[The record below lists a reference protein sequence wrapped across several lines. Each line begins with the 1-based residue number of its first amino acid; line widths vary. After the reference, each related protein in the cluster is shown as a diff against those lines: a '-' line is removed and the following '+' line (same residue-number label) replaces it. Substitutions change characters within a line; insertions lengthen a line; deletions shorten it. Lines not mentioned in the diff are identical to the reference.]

1 MRGKQGFG
9 SIVVLSLATVAA
21 CASERTE
28 QGAEAV
34 VDERAPLDIALPPE
48 VRIPLDGLAEI
59 EIALRGDH
67 LPRSTQ
73 ILADAAVP
81 GLAAVRAAIPR
92 FERVGVIRVGARAP
106 LALGATFTL
115 RVTASAGSRTGTA
128 ETRAT
133 VVAPSGALDPSFGQA
148 GTFVASSN
156 KYDRG
161 AFTDLA
167 LEADG
172 SILAAGPHGD
182 IVGAV
187 FRAVHA
193 YADGTADPWSP
204 DPSRPGTSGGI
215 IIRRPEGPRNA
226 TALAIRRQSSGR
238 VVVVGVDHRGGR
250 DRIVVVGL
258 RPQGWLDASF
268 GVVGLRFLAPEGEAS
283 ACTLALDAEDAIVV
297 AGRAGRHALVARLLP
312 DGAPDP
318 RFGDGGF
325 AVLDPLRGAASE
337 VRSVAVDGA
346 GRVLAAGDAGAR
358 AFLVQLEPDGTERWR
373 FRLGRELPTPEPSD
387 LASARRVVIAPGG
400 DIVVGGVVQR
410 GASTFVAVW
419 RISADGVLD
428 PRFGGL
434 AGVPGL
440 TVAPVFGTA
449 DAFGGIA
456 LAPDGGVWVAL
467 DIDARAYGDTT
478 HVEPF
483 LLHLGPDG
491 RPDPGSGSH
500 GLVRVGLARG
510 NAVTSIACL
519 GDGALLLGLRLRPTG
534 KGGQCAGIARVFP

>member
-215 IIRRPEGPRNA
+215 IIRRPE
-226 TALAIRRQSSGR
+226 
-238 VVVVGVDHRGGR
+238 D
-250 DRIVVVGL
+250 
-258 RPQGWLDASF
+258 
-268 GVVGLRFLAPEGEAS
+268 
-283 ACTLALDAEDAIVV
+283 
-297 AGRAGRHALVARLLP
+297 
-312 DGAPDP
+312 
-318 RFGDGGF
+318 
-325 AVLDPLRGAASE
+325 
-337 VRSVAVDGA
+337 
-346 GRVLAAGDAGAR
+346 
-358 AFLVQLEPDGTERWR
+358 
-373 FRLGRELPTPEPSD
+373 
-387 LASARRVVIAPGG
+387 
-400 DIVVGGVVQR
+400 
-410 GASTFVAVW
+410 
-419 RISADGVLD
+419 
-428 PRFGGL
+428 
-434 AGVPGL
+434 
-440 TVAPVFGTA
+440 
-449 DAFGGIA
+449 
-456 LAPDGGVWVAL
+456 
-467 DIDARAYGDTT
+467 
-478 HVEPF
+478 
-483 LLHLGPDG
+483 
-491 RPDPGSGSH
+491 
-500 GLVRVGLARG
+500 
-510 NAVTSIACL
+510 
-519 GDGALLLGLRLRPTG
+519 
-534 KGGQCAGIARVFP
+534 